1 MRTAWELPL
10 RKSRVVVMTSY
21 ADGSPVQAGDTIR
34 KEQADALLTSRLE
47 RGGGIPMPMVWSC
60 SSAAVYAVP
69 GWQSVPPQADSAG
82 SGSYQDATATKP
94 VSLGASIC
102 GAQSCGLASDWLPK
116 VGVGIRVTWNLSPNC
131 LGSGDWSHQCLEA

>member
-34 KEQADALLTSRLE
+34 KEQADALLASRLE
-47 RGGGIPMPMVWSC
+47 RGGGIPVPMAWSC

-69 GWQSVPPQADSAG
+69 GGNQYPLRLIQPVQAAIRMQLPPSPYLSLPASLPPRPVVSKALGCPGLEWALGVVG
-82 SGSYQDATATKP
+82 SFPTIVWVQ
-94 VSLGASIC
+94 
-102 GAQSCGLASDWLPK
+102 
-116 VGVGIRVTWNLSPNC
+116 GIGPL
-131 LGSGDWSHQCLEA
+131 Q